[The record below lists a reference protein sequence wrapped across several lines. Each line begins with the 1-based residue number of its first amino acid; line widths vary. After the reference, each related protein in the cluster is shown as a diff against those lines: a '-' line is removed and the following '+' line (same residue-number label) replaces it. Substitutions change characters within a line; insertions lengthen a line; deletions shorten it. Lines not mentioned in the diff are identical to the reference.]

1 MNAINRIKTSEL
13 VDGPVRKIGVQSR
26 SITGTMPN
34 GNRYESSLERD
45 LMILLNFD
53 PLVDIY
59 TPQPLTIKYQS
70 DDGVWHQYTPDGLIE
85 YRKDIFVHDPRPV
98 LVEVKYRSD
107 FAGQFKSWL
116 ERYRVARKYAKE
128 RDWLFAIYTED
139 RIRTPFFENV
149 KFLTPY
155 LDRLDPEIDIWLMD
169 KLQELKM
176 TTPAELISSLCKDKW
191 NQAKLIPPL
200 WGIIARREIGCDLSA
215 PLSMSTKI
223 WTL

>member
-1 MNAINRIKTSEL
+1 MTTISKIKVSQL
-13 VDGPVRKIGVQSR
+13 VNGPVRKIGVQSR

-59 TPQPLTIKYQS
+59 TPQPLTIKYKS
-70 DDGVWHQYTPDGLIE
+70 ANGLWHQYTPDGLIE

-107 FAGQFKSWL
+107 FVGQYQPWL
-116 ERYRVARKYAKE
+116 ERFRAAKSYAK
-128 RDWLFAIYTED
+128 DQGWLFAIYTED
-139 RIRTPFFENV
+139 WIRTPFLENV

-155 LDRLDPEIDIWLMD
+155 VERYDPDREIWLKD
-169 KLQELKM
+169 KLKELKVC
-176 TTPAELISSLCKDKW
+176 TPAVLITSLCKDKW
-191 NQAKLIPPL
+191 NQALLIPLL
-200 WGIIARREIGCDLSA
+200 WSVIARREIGCDLSE
-215 PLSMSTKI
+215 PLTMSTRI
-223 WTL
+223 WIL

>member
-70 DDGVWHQYTPDGLIE
+70 DDGEWHQYTPDGLIE

-98 LVEVKYRSD
+98 LVEVKYRND
-107 FAGQFKSWL
+107 FTGQFKPWL
-116 ERYRVARKYAKE
+116 ERYRAAKKYAKD

-139 RIRTPFFENV
+139 RIRTPFLENV

-155 LDRLDPEIDIWLMD
+155 LDRYEPDMVIWLSD
-169 KLQELKM
+169 KLKELQV
-176 TTPAELISSLCKDKW
+176 TTPAELITVLCKDKW
-191 NQAKLIPPL
+191 NQAKLIPLL
-200 WGIIARREIGCDLSA
+200 WGIVARREIGCDLSE
-215 PLSMSTKI
+215 PLTMSTKI